1 MTGGQHQCTLPD
13 KLCEHCVRELIAKSG
28 PSSRV
33 HGVQLGE
40 KITGGRGTGITAVV
54 VLVDRKLPLD
64 QLRPEE
70 VIPRQVGGMPT
81 DVQERPIP
89 KALLFWRRPPRRHA
103 DLSLAAA
110 IGAGP
115 RALGFLQAPVA
126 EAGFDPAAVARH
138 RPVIGGV
145 SIIRA
150 GVPSAG
156 TLGVPLLIDSHGR
169 RVGLTNWHVAVM
181 FGEEISFD
189 CVPWW
194 TNRLIVQ
201 PATMDGG
208 NYWRD
213 QIGWAEAPD
222 GILFDGR
229 LNYHDAALVRY
240 CDDVEVRPVILRIG
254 PYTSVGV
261 VRVGDA
267 VHKYGRTTG
276 YTAGTVLATDAVRQ
290 VAYGIRPDGT
300 PILATFRT
308 HVASKMLEPGDSGSA
323 VLKGDQLVGLGF
335 AGSEAESLFTDIRYT
350 LERYGLSLPL
360 RPEAAFGSIADASPV
375 VWQYT
380 GGKRWRYW
388 TPGAGNIEHV
398 GRGTYMIMTK
408 RAAVLRYGRMEV
420 QIPPNSWRTIGWCP

>member
-1 MTGGQHQCTLPD
+1 MTGGPHPCSLPD
-13 KLCEHCVRELIAKSG
+13 KLCEHCVRELMAKSG
-28 PSSRV
+28 PGSRV

-40 KITGGRGTGITAVV
+40 KITGGRGTGVTAVV
-54 VLVDRKLPLD
+54 VLVDRKLPPD
-64 QLRPEE
+64 RLRPEE
-70 VIPRQVGGMPT
+70 MIPRRVGGMPT
-81 DVQERPIP
+81 DVQEKPIP
-89 KALLFWRRPPRRHA
+89 QALWLWRRPPRRHA

-110 IGAGP
+110 IEAGSMAMASI
-115 RALGFLQAPVA
+115 RAPVA
-126 EAGFDPAAVARH
+126 AAGSDQAAVARH
-138 RPVIGGV
+138 RPVVGGV

-169 RVGLTNWHVAVM
+169 RAGLTNWHVAVM
-181 FGEEISFD
+181 FGEEGGFD
-189 CVPWW
+189 CAPWW

-201 PATMDGG
+201 PATLDGG

-240 CDDVEVRPVILRIG
+240 FDDIEVRPVILRIG
-254 PYTSVGV
+254 HYTSVGA
-261 VRVGDA
+261 VRAGDT

-276 YTAGTVLATDAVRQ
+276 HTTGTVLATDAVRQ

-300 PILATFRT
+300 PILATFVT
-308 HVASKMLEPGDSGSA
+308 NVASRFLEPGDSGSA
-323 VLKGDQLVGLGF
+323 VLKGDRLVGLGF
-335 AGSEAESLFTDIRYT
+335 AGSAVESLFTDIRYT

-360 RPEAAFGSIADASPV
+360 RPEEAFESLVPASPV

-380 GGKRWRYW
+380 EGKRWRCW
-388 TPGAGNIEHV
+388 TPGFGDMEHV
-398 GRGTYMIMTK
+398 GRGTYMIRTK
-408 RAAVLRYGRMEV
+408 RPAVLRYGRMEV
-420 QIPPNSWRTIGWCP
+420 EIPPDTWRTIGWCP